1 MGCLM
6 KSAIAMP
13 SLSDEHFVL
22 QMDGQVKSQHRR
34 FVDAVIAGLFSDISF
49 RSTTSKC
56 ERRKRALAR
65 MRLFGELLC
74 TDFGSISVAKFFPTS
89 RRMHLRPQLSWVFLL
104 KISHYILA

>member
-34 FVDAVIAGLFSDISF
+34 FVDAVIAGLLLRYQFPQHDIKV
-49 RSTTSKC
+49 RETQTS
-56 ERRKRALAR
+56 AR
-65 MRLFGELLC
+65 VNEVMQG
-74 TDFGSISVAKFFPTS
+74 TVV
-89 RRMHLRPQLSWVFLL
+89 H
-104 KISHYILA
+104 

>member
-34 FVDAVIAGLFSDISF
+34 FVDAVIAGLLLRYQFPQHDIKV
-49 RSTTSKC
+49 RETQTNVDVK
-56 ERRKRALAR
+56 EV
-65 MRLFGELLC
+65 MQG
-74 TDFGSISVAKFFPTS
+74 TVV
-89 RRMHLRPQLSWVFLL
+89 H
-104 KISHYILA
+104 